1 MRSGTRGAFDS
12 FKAPFVHGLQRGT
25 TVIRCTHAQYY
36 GEVEWRRHHMARGP
50 GAALPGVAQQQ
61 MQASTVRRTAP
72 GAKEPQAL
80 ALTAV
85 TIDSK
90 PEASNEVEIPER
102 MGWDSLKQEPCN
114 CLPPEE
120 DAGKEIYCTSEQVQ
134 EPNRHASSSSSAQDV
149 VDSPR
154 IQEYWARADQNLNHD
169 SAGDTASTDCFRGAL
184 RQTSAGVAHGL
195 YLDSSDGNLIHDSFN
210 VAVYLVCRIHLHARI
225 GNVRDLTLFAENCS
239 QVDMTIVRGYIDI
252 AHALLRHFEE
262 ALETKQRLTEGSLQ
276 CAETVCRA
284 LQALKDTNPRLEPLV
299 ERIMMATEL
308 LHKRKT
314 ADEKYAMQHGL
325 PCVDTTDLACPPW
338 AATAP
343 LYVCIQNSANRRHEH
358 HWSPRSINRL
368 DQAGWELREVPC
380 SQDHSA
386 VHSPLRTR
394 TQPKHSAGPPPLKA
408 APPNEMLPLAV
419 TELQGTTV
427 EPRYISRS
435 SMETSDVGSTD
446 GEMNA
451 AMAVNRH
458 KASANWC
465 AMDGAVQEVPREGA
479 GIVGLQPSAGTS
491 ASPTA
496 QQIFH
501 PQPPR
506 TGCQVAPLRV
516 LDCTRGTCETAVLL
530 PAPELGLQPSQSTMG
545 LPITHLVGPQAGG
558 GGEGTCHSS
567 RTQKASMP
575 FRGTEQDMQFRPRV
589 LSETRLLTDT
599 DSSQKLEDASTSIAE
614 ALSFIKY
621 CTDFILS
628 REGLEYVEKKVFRY
642 SKAKEAGRVAARP
655 TIPEGMTSAQGKYIL
670 LHHAI
675 EMVEDEYGDSPAAE
689 DPHLYLPDLRRMA
702 DIVVGTVSSE
712 QSNER
717 NQDLTK
723 GKDSQRSHSGHSL
736 PERFPEQRMERHL
749 PLSIFNLPAT
759 GHRLEGREGRAS
771 GQGYLTVQQPEA
783 SPIDSGVESWQ
794 PVTLPQTHLAESA
807 TGSAP
812 TAQRS
817 SDIRLLKPLS
827 SASRTLL
834 SSQPFLGKENMERSS
849 MMGYSQSSR
858 LPRGRTSSIPS
869 PLQGLSD
876 LSSVSDTQ
884 DDEAPHSTS
893 PSPLP
898 PPSSISSRA
907 PSPSDALPQPSAL
920 SGLLHKRK
928 DDFLGSAD
936 SLLAGEA
943 GSASSAV
950 LRKPAGYGSGV
961 AKAAG
966 IKGSRAEVGASLNLL
981 DPAAMEQDA
990 LKLSIRS
997 VVRDSTSGAVASRVF
1012 RPPENNTGQAHLDL
1026 PTAQG
1031 LRSIIASRTVSPEL
1045 PKEPP
1050 GKVMGSVRL
1059 SDPD

>member
-1 MRSGTRGAFDS
+1 
-12 FKAPFVHGLQRGT
+12 
-25 TVIRCTHAQYY
+25 
-36 GEVEWRRHHMARGP
+36 MARGP
-50 GAALPGVAQQQ
+50 GPALPGVAQQQ
-61 MQASTVRRTAP
+61 MQASTVRGTAP

-169 SAGDTASTDCFRGAL
+169 SAGDTAK
-184 RQTSAGVAHGL
+184 
-195 YLDSSDGNLIHDSFN
+195 
-210 VAVYLVCRIHLHARI
+210 
-225 GNVRDLTLFAENCS
+225 NCS

-325 PCVDTTDLACPPW
+325 PCVDYPQQDTTDLACPPW

-435 SMETSDVGSTD
+435 SMETSDVGSTY

-599 DSSQKLEDASTSIAE
+599 DSSQKLEDASTASVAE

-907 PSPSDALPQPSAL
+907 PSPSDAFPQPSAL